1 MPNPK
6 EVKQGIDTTLK
17 AWEENAPTAKL
28 YNLTLAAC
36 RAW

>member
-6 EVKQGIDTTLK
+6 EIKQRIDTTLK

-28 YNLTLAAC
+28 YNRKRPVEC
-36 RAW
+36 HG